1 MGHAGYYKAQEQRH
15 HLHSFRWGRRLLNI
29 QHNYSTTQNNGKT
42 TSESD
47 LLILGSSLPTLT
59 DALNRLASAQN
70 HANRRNSVG
79 AELYFTLLMDSMW
92 KVHPAEQ
99 SLEPRLGPDEVELG
113 SRIQVGEEPTPLLVG
128 FFQGVERLGLI
139 P

>member
-1 MGHAGYYKAQEQRH
+1 MR
-15 HLHSFRWGRRLLNI
+15 SGRVT
-29 QHNYSTTQNNGKT
+29 HNSERALAASPLFDLRTDRRPSVHCRETNDYRREVLQDGK
-42 TSESD
+42 S
-47 LLILGSSLPTLT
+47 
-59 DALNRLASAQN
+59 
-70 HANRRNSVG
+70 
-79 AELYFTLLMDSMW
+79 LLMDSMW